1 MIDSIQFNEFEE
13 DHYDLDGI
21 EIIFEDNDTCNLIT
35 DDFFIEIKSLK
46 QFIPKEDVFIVMD
59 IDDDFNDINDQL
71 LIPKEKFEVIKK
83 LLIDK
88 GFEEK

>member
-46 QFIPKEDVFIVMD
+46 QFIPKEDGFIVMD